1 MKPIKFR
8 AWDIKNKKWI
18 KTYYGHVK
26 YIPITNDNTGLIE
39 VSYSSE
45 LADACVNEKWE
56 KEEII
61 LVQFTGLLDKNEKEI
76 FYGDILE
83 CGNEKD
89 FNWYVSDKFYY
100 PTLCECKGDLC
111 RSDLMK
117 DNPMHY
123 EIIGNIYENPEL
135 IK

>member
-76 FYGDILE
+76 YEGDIIKGRNLE
-83 CGNEKD
+83 GFYKIKEVKWDVNQWYPFAGHRGYED
-89 FNWYVSDKFYY
+89 F
-100 PTLCECKGDLC
+100 
-111 RSDLMK
+111 
-117 DNPMHY
+117 
-123 EIIGNIYENPEL
+123 EIIGDIYENKEL